1 MLNPC
6 FAGMFAGLSTSCFF
20 AVAFLVDLQVGN
32 KLLLADAFLDET
44 NSNTFVVS
52 TYGARHP
59 CGLNFLRCLNISFLL
74 FDFTLSSFNY

>member
-1 MLNPC
+1 LQECLLGCPM
-6 FAGMFAGLSTSCFF
+6 STSCFI
-20 AVAFLVDLQVGN
+20 AVAFLLDLQVGN

-59 CGLNFLRCLNISFLL
+59 
-74 FDFTLSSFNY
+74 